1 LKGVIIAAGIGSR
14 LWKTTKQ
21 VPKTLLPYQNGTI
34 LSTIIEHLKEAG
46 ITELIMV
53 VGFKKNYIIDYLQKN
68 PPALPVTFAENL
80 DWNKGNALSVYKVK
94 DYIQDEPFL
103 LSMSDHLVKVEAL
116 QKIVEFPERI
126 NLLLVDPFIAENFD
140 LDDAT
145 KVQTENDYI
154 IAIGKE
160 LTTYNALDC
169 GIFRLEPDFFI
180 AVEKAM
186 AKGKESIS
194 NAVTELIPL
203 KRIKAITLNKA
214 NQWIDIDTP
223 QAYQFAQHFDP
234 GRTTSS
240 SFI

>member
-1 LKGVIIAAGIGSR
+1 MKGVIIAAGIGSR

-46 ITELIMV
+46 ITELIIV

-80 DWNKGNALSVYKVK
+80 EWEKGNALSVYKVK

-116 QKIVEFPERI
+116 KKIAEFPERL
-126 NLLLVDPFIAENFD
+126 NLLLVDPFITENFD

-169 GIFRLEPDFFI
+169 GIFRLEPDFFT

-186 AKGKESIS
+186 AKGWKS
-194 NAVTELIPL
+194 VV
-203 KRIKAITLNKA
+203 
-214 NQWIDIDTP
+214 
-223 QAYQFAQHFDP
+223 
-234 GRTTSS
+234 
-240 SFI
+240 